1 MGTRKNGRARRRH
14 ACLPRARPFSLSPA
28 TSKRLLRRLNLP
40 YRWSCIHK
48 QFTLGYCFVKAFFFV
63 FAFEIC
69 VCHQSVKPFLTVVH
83 PLLRKILDPPLGSEN
98 LTLKVNCAL
107 FQTYRNLKIVKSTLF
122 KRVLAVLK
130 FYSFEQRRFYS
141 FQSNSKYLRCAE
153 NLIFISQVQN

>member
-1 MGTRKNGRARRRH
+1 MQGVRTPPPQDDLR
-14 ACLPRARPFSLSPA
+14 LSD
-28 TSKRLLRRLNLP
+28 TVIQNLP
-40 YRWSCIHK
+40 YRWRCIHK
-48 QFTLGYCFVKAFFFV
+48 QFTLGYCLVKAFFFV

-83 PLLRKILDPPLGSEN
+83 PLLRKILDPPPGQRKPHPKSEF
-98 LTLKVNCAL
+98 AL

-153 NLIFISQVQN
+153 NLIFISQVQS